1 MQPVDWRQPWQHARA
16 RGPSHRPFVTA
27 AFALS
32 SDGFLTE
39 EHGRPTAISGAASLR
54 MTHELRAAHD
64 AVLVGRGTQQADDPR
79 LTTRL
84 AEGPTGLRVVLDTQ
98 LQLSPDA
105 RLVTSAERPVLV
117 LTSHHASPSRE
128 QTLKDARVEVARLP
142 SAPGGVSLGASL
154 AELGRRGVRSVMV
167 EGGAAVLE
175 SFFLEGL
182 VDFVCLTTAP
192 IRLANP
198 RALPCGP
205 ATRAALASWTPSSR
219 FFAGDD
225 VVTAGALETP
235 AQIAVG

>member
-27 AFALS
+27 AFAIS
-32 SDGFLTE
+32 ADGFLTE
-39 EHGRPTAISGAASLR
+39 EQGRPTAISGAASLR
-54 MTHELRAAHD
+54 VTHELRAAHD
-64 AVLVGRGTQQADDPR
+64 AVLVGRGTQQSDDPR

-84 AEGPTGLRVVLDTQ
+84 AVGPTGLRVVLDTQ
-98 LQLSPDA
+98 LALSPDA

-117 LTSHHASPSRE
+117 LTSHHASSERE
-128 QTLKDARVEVARLP
+128 QTLRAARIDVARLP
-142 SAPGGVSLGASL
+142 SVSRGVSLSASL

-192 IRLANP
+192 VQLSNP

-205 ATRAALASWTPSSR
+205 ATRTALASWTPAAR
-219 FFAGDD
+219 FFAGTDA
-225 VVTAGALETP
+225 VAAGALEAP
-235 AQIAVG
+235 AEIAVS